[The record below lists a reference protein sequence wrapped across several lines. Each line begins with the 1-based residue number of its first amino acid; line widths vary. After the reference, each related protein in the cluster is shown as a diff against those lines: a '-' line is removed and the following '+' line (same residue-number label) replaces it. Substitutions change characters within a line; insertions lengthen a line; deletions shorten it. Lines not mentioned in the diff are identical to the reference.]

1 PAAVGAP
8 RVAPGSTRTTQRV
21 AAATSRWGTFQPER
35 LTTGVAPRSEDELY
49 VAVSVW
55 DSPGQRVMSSS
66 LHETGRTSLSPG
78 SSAPAAVPRR
88 TSARMKKGAAG
99 AVVAGTFGRSTALAT
114 PWLGSA
120 RSLATWLSRRLPRR
134 SCTLASTERPDW
146 AAPVRLASVTV
157 PLS

>member
-88 TSARMKKGAAG
+88 TSARMKKATAG
-99 AVVAGTFGRSTALAT
+99 VVDVF
-114 PWLGSA
+114 
-120 RSLATWLSRRLPRR
+120 
-134 SCTLASTERPDW
+134 
-146 AAPVRLASVTV
+146 VTV
-157 PLS
+157 TRVTVLSPACCRLVAVTATFAVGR